1 MFKLWFDWY
10 ITLANNLP
18 RQYPFC
24 ELRVFFFFQEHKAET
39 SVGLKPGSLSIQKRD
54 TWSFKIYIYKSCR
67 LLEKL
72 HRSCCYQLFPGKV
85 SKFSY
90 IAFKPPDLSPH
101 RLTIY
106 KIFKATYNFHSKT
119 QFPLKHQQYY
129 RISFTDKIHNWNGI
143 KIIFYLKQSEGIY
156 P

>member
-1 MFKLWFDWY
+1 MSVENFACGAIGFLEEALNSLLQNKSFLKLNGAF
-10 ITLANNLP
+10 
-18 RQYPFC
+18 F
-24 ELRVFFFFQEHKAET
+24 VFFSCRYSLKKT
-39 SVGLKPGSLSIQKRD
+39 SVLTKENLI
-54 TWSFKIYIYKSCR
+54 
-67 LLEKL
+67 
-72 HRSCCYQLFPGKV
+72 

-129 RISFTDKIHNWNGI
+129 RISFTDKIHN
-143 KIIFYLKQSEGIY
+143 
-156 P
+156 